1 MAMMLD
7 VVRLAVR
14 AMVEVE
20 LRRKSEKLA
29 LSRATSE
36 LGIERA
42 EAVRFAHRLVL
53 ESLKHLNLLDELA
66 NIALAG
72 ETSLKELSARARA
85 FLRLFA
91 YRAVVEG
98 ADRRE
103 LVRFVLAAREALGK
117 GVLRP
122 IERALGRCTS
132 LSIRDALASRS
143 GDERKAL
150 ELRVPP
156 WLWHALCR
164 DLGRDVAA
172 RLLKAFLDQP
182 RPYVRINTLKGDE
195 DAIIASLEGEGV
207 RLKPVEGLRHVY
219 EVLGAGRPLV
229 LTEAYKEGLIYPQDK
244 ASCLAVE
251 VASPEP
257 GMEVLDVCA
266 APGAKTSH
274 MAQLMENE
282 GLIVSLDFS
291 PRRLSTWKN
300 LMAKLNVLIAE
311 PVLADA
317 RYPLPVRL
325 KADLVLLD
333 PPCTSTGAF
342 GRAPSAKWR
351 LTPRSA
357 KNMARI
363 QARMLRACAEHVKP
377 GGVLV
382 YVTCS
387 LLVEENELV
396 LERFLRAN
404 PEFKLERAE
413 PFLGLPG
420 LRGLSNAQRL
430 YPHLHACDG
439 YFIAKLRKE
448 A

>member
-1 MAMMLD
+1 M
-7 VVRLAVR
+7 RLAVR

-103 LVRFVLAAREALGK
+103 LVKLALAAREALGK

-229 LTEAYKEGLIYPQDK
+229 LTEAY
-244 ASCLAVE
+244 
-251 VASPEP
+251 
-257 GMEVLDVCA
+257 
-266 APGAKTSH
+266 
-274 MAQLMENE
+274 
-282 GLIVSLDFS
+282 
-291 PRRLSTWKN
+291 
-300 LMAKLNVLIAE
+300 
-311 PVLADA
+311 
-317 RYPLPVRL
+317 
-325 KADLVLLD
+325 
-333 PPCTSTGAF
+333 
-342 GRAPSAKWR
+342 
-351 LTPRSA
+351 
-357 KNMARI
+357 
-363 QARMLRACAEHVKP
+363 
-377 GGVLV
+377 
-382 YVTCS
+382 
-387 LLVEENELV
+387 
-396 LERFLRAN
+396 
-404 PEFKLERAE
+404 
-413 PFLGLPG
+413 
-420 LRGLSNAQRL
+420 
-430 YPHLHACDG
+430 
-439 YFIAKLRKE
+439 
-448 A
+448 